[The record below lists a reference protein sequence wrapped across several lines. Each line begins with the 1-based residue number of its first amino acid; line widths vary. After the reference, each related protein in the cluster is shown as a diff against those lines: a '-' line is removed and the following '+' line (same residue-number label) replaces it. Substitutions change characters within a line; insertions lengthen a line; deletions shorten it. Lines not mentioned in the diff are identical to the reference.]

1 MKDAS
6 ICGCGEK
13 KYWKYANC
21 NRCYHL
27 KINETLVRRRISE
40 CLGDEAVESTRIV
53 NLWPLK
59 IDPVLNK
66 LDDDGETL

>member
-53 NLWPLK
+53 NLAAVAFLNRPLHS
-59 IDPVLNK
+59 IAT
-66 LDDDGETL
+66 GSQ